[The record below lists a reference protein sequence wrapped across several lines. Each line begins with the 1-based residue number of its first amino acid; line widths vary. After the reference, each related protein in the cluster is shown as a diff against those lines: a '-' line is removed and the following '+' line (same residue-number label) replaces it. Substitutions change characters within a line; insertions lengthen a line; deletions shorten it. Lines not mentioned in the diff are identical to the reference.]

1 MAKKKGRKIREVKT
15 KNEKPENSMSR
26 EPSSDQFIDSS
37 ERTKVEEALRR
48 SEERYALAQR
58 AANIGSW
65 DWDIQTGDLIW
76 SETIEPMF
84 GFDRG
89 EFGATYEAF
98 LECVHPEDREFVM
111 DSVDTCVKD
120 AKGYDIE
127 HRIIWPDG
135 TIRWVSETGDVVRD
149 ENGKAIRMLGIVKD
163 ITLSKHAEKRIRYLN
178 NLLFSIKEI
187 GQIISRE
194 SKLSS
199 LMQGSCDKLL
209 EMRNYMDVSIAL
221 LDDNKGKIVPMGHS
235 GMHQRNSWEINLDG
249 GGDAPDCIRTVLKS
263 SSNTRMKSNEDNCV
277 TCQYCKHG
285 EDHQTILVP
294 MLYQNS
300 IAGIIMVCTEAGH
313 DIDEEEILLLEEL
326 AEDLSF
332 ALAKIKA
339 EKALQESEE
348 KYRVAFNTSPD
359 LFYRVSPEGKI
370 LECND
375 TAIEVL
381 GYSRQELIGM
391 PLYKIYTEDSKPYAE
406 ECFKEW
412 KKTGKLRNKA
422 LKITTKDGKK
432 IDIELSVNTIYNSKG
447 DVASSIS
454 AQRIISKGKQE

>member
-1 MAKKKGRKIREVKT
+1 
-15 KNEKPENSMSR
+15 
-26 EPSSDQFIDSS
+26 
-37 ERTKVEEALRR
+37 
-48 SEERYALAQR
+48 
-58 AANIGSW
+58 
-65 DWDIQTGDLIW
+65 
-76 SETIEPMF
+76 
-84 GFDRG
+84 
-89 EFGATYEAF
+89 
-98 LECVHPEDREFVM
+98 
-111 DSVDTCVKD
+111 VKD

-135 TIRWVSETGDVVRD
+135 TVRWVSETGDVVRD

-163 ITLSKHAEKRIRYLN
+163 ITLNKHAEKRIRYLN

-194 SKLSS
+194 SELSS

-221 LDDNKGKIVPMGHS
+221 LEDNNDKIVPMGHS
-235 GMHQRNSWEINLDG
+235 GVHQRNGWEISLDG
-249 GGDAPDCIRTVLKS
+249 EGEAPDCIRTVLKS
-263 SSNTRMKSNEDNCV
+263 SSNTRMKSDEEFCV
-277 TCQYCKHG
+277 TCEFCKHG

-300 IAGIIMVCTEAGH
+300 MVGIIMVCTEAGH

-375 TAIEVL
+375 TVIEVL

-391 PLYKIYTEDSKPYAE
+391 PLFKIYTEDSKPYAE

-412 KKTGKLRNKA
+412 KKTGKLRNKE

-454 AQRIISKGKQE
+454 AQRIVTKGKEE